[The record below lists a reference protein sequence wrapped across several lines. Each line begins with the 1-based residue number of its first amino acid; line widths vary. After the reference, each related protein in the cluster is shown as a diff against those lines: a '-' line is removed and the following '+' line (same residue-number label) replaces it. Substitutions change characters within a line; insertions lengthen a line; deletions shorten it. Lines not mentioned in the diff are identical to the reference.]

1 MNMKTLRATLREID
15 PEYRINR
22 HPDRLT
28 VTVNGKEV
36 LIGTGYALINMTRE
50 TLMQRIERTWQQ

>member
-1 MNMKTLRATLREID
+1 MNMKTLRATCAAID
-15 PEYRINR
+15 PQYRINR

-28 VTVNGKEV
+28 VTVHGKEV

-50 TLMQRIERTWQQ
+50 SLMQRIERAG

>member
-1 MNMKTLRATLREID
+1 MKTLSATLAGID
-15 PEYRINR
+15 PAYCINR

-28 VTVNGKEV
+28 VTVHGREV

-50 TLMQRIERTWQQ
+50 TLMQRIERSGQQ